1 MSWLIL
7 FLAGLFEIVW
17 AVGLKVSSQSP
28 SPWLYSV
35 TVVAIIASMMLLALA
50 MKEIPL
56 GTAYAIWTGIG
67 AIGSFIIGLI
77 YFSEPISFARLASAL
92 FIVIG
97 LVGLKLTSH

>member
-1 MSWLIL
+1 
-7 FLAGLFEIVW
+7 
-17 AVGLKVSSQSP
+17 
-28 SPWLYSV
+28 
-35 TVVAIIASMMLLALA
+35 MLLLA
-50 MKEIPL
+50 VAMREIPL

-77 YFSEPISFARLASAL
+77 YFSEPVSLARLTSAL